1 MPLGIIPAARPIHG
15 ASAFRVVAAGSGAAC
30 SPGEAGAC
38 ASPLGSTVVS
48 RRVRDLPRRLR
59 ADASDRVAG
68 ARHRHGLRHSR
79 AVRARE
85 SGVRSTHAPPEEAR
99 RPVGGARSR
108 LRGFLRGWR
117 ADLGIALLLTA
128 FATWNFSKALSRQ
141 YSFDAIAY
149 AWQIEQFG
157 LTGKAGFLFHPHH
170 LLFNLVGFLWWRLI
184 GGAPGFQRALAA
196 QQMLSA
202 VAGGAAVAL
211 CYVAARQATGS
222 RLLALA
228 LALLI
233 ATGLGLWMIATDGGI
248 YALGLALCAAALWL
262 AMRLLEKPGTRLA
275 IALGAVAAAAALI
288 HQMHFLLAPAV
299 AAAPLLGA
307 RTQRQQVRLSL
318 ATLGTYAALL
328 SGTYLLAAKAQGCED
343 AAAIWRWLTLY
354 GQDGRWWDFHI
365 ARNLGLDLHAL
376 IRAFTADPGGLLAR
390 LEALGRTSF
399 IPIAAGLAALLLL
412 ATYYRGR
419 QLLLCVL
426 WLIPYAAFFTV
437 WVPGYPSYWVPMAF
451 GLLLVAALLLES
463 GARALPSLSAATQRL
478 NISPKPG
485 GYERRTVSLGALVRA
500 GALGVCCL
508 AAWELAAI
516 NRPLIQWRRHEGA
529 NPYLVIARAVET
541 HTRGRDEASRRASD
555 LVLIAGTGYYASA
568 ETYIP
573 YFARRNLVT
582 LASALKQYGPG
593 SGRTRAEAIEWL
605 RARIRRSW
613 KLGAQVYVFQDV
625 LGSPVAFD
633 ALERRYGMTLAEA
646 KALLRD
652 FALLPSFTV
661 RGEPVYRL
669 TPETPAI
676 AARPTPGDSPATGE
690 RHAIP
695 RVLEEPRRSIPGAP
709 GARNR
714 AL

>member
-1 MPLGIIPAARPIHG
+1 
-15 ASAFRVVAAGSGAAC
+15 
-30 SPGEAGAC
+30 
-38 ASPLGSTVVS
+38 LGSTEVS
-48 RRVRDLPRRLR
+48 RRVRELPRRLR

-68 ARHRHGLRHSR
+68 ARHRHGLRHGR
-79 AVRARE
+79 VVRARE
-85 SGVRSTHAPPEEAR
+85 PGVGASRARQPEKAPRPAADSAWAR
-99 RPVGGARSR
+99 LSPFI
-108 LRGFLRGWR
+108 RGRR
-117 ADLGIALLLTA
+117 ADLGIALLLA
-128 FATWNFSKALSRQ
+128 AVATWGFSQALSRQ
-141 YSFDAIAY
+141 YTFDAIVY

-157 LTGKAGFLFHPHH
+157 LTGKLGFLFHPHH

-184 GGAPGFQRALAA
+184 GGVPGFQRALAA

-228 LALLI
+228 LALVMG
-233 ATGLGLWMIATDGGI
+233 AGLGLWMIATDGGI
-248 YALGLALCAAALWL
+248 YALGLALCAATLWL

-328 SGTYLLAAKAQGCED
+328 SGTYLLAAKARGCED

-365 ARNLGLDLHAL
+365 ARNLGLDLQAL
-376 IRAFTADPGGLLAR
+376 IRAFTADPGRLLAR

-412 ATYYRGR
+412 ATLYRGR

-463 GARALPSLSAATQRL
+463 GARALQSLSAATQRL
-478 NISPKPG
+478 NVGWRALSRVRVLNLIPPKPG
-485 GYERRTVSLGALVRA
+485 AYERRTVSLGALVRA

-508 AAWELAAI
+508 AAWELAVI

-541 HTRGRDEASRRASD
+541 HTRGRDEANRRASD

-633 ALERRYGMTLAEA
+633 ALDRRYGMTLAEA

-652 FALLPSFTV
+652 FALLPSFSV

-676 AARPTPGDSPATGE
+676 AARPTPGESPATGE

-695 RVLEEPRRSIPGAP
+695 RVPEEPRRSIPGAP
-709 GARNR
+709 GASNR

>member
-1 MPLGIIPAARPIHG
+1 M
-15 ASAFRVVAAGSGAAC
+15 
-30 SPGEAGAC
+30 
-38 ASPLGSTVVS
+38 
-48 RRVRDLPRRLR
+48 
-59 ADASDRVAG
+59 
-68 ARHRHGLRHSR
+68 
-79 AVRARE
+79 
-85 SGVRSTHAPPEEAR
+85 
-99 RPVGGARSR
+99 
-108 LRGFLRGWR
+108 
-117 ADLGIALLLTA
+117 LLTA
-128 FATWNFSKALSRQ
+128 FATWGFSKALSRQ
-141 YSFDAIAY
+141 YTFDAIAY

-157 LTGKAGFLFHPHH
+157 LTGKPGFLFHPHH

-202 VAGGAAVAL
+202 VAGSAAVAL

-228 LALLI
+228 LALVMG
-233 ATGLGLWMIATDGGI
+233 AGLGLWMIATDGGI
-248 YALGLALCAAALWL
+248 YALGLALCAATLWL

-328 SGTYLLAAKAQGCED
+328 PGTYLLAAKARGCED

-376 IRAFTADPGGLLAR
+376 VRAFTADPGGLVAR

-412 ATYYRGR
+412 ATLYRGR

-463 GARALPSLSAATQRL
+463 GARALQSLSAATQRL
-478 NISPKPG
+478 NIGWRARKRETGCRVFNLVASEPAISAPRG
-485 GYERRTVSLGALVRA
+485 LPLAALVRVGALVV
-500 GALGVCCL
+500 GCL

-529 NPYLVIARAVET
+529 NPYLLIARAVET

-555 LVLIAGTGYYASA
+555 LVLIAGSGYYASA

-582 LASALKQYGPG
+582 LASALKQHGPG

-605 RARIRRSW
+605 RERIRRSW
-613 KLGAQVYVFQDV
+613 KLGAQVYVFQ
-625 LGSPVAFD
+625 
-633 ALERRYGMTLAEA
+633 
-646 KALLRD
+646 
-652 FALLPSFTV
+652 
-661 RGEPVYRL
+661 
-669 TPETPAI
+669 TPETPAL
-676 AARPTPGDSPATGE
+676 AARPIPGESPATGDGPDNS
-690 RHAIP
+690 R
-695 RVLEEPRRSIPGAP
+695 RREEPRRSRPPAP
-709 GARNR
+709 SASNR
-714 AL
+714 SL